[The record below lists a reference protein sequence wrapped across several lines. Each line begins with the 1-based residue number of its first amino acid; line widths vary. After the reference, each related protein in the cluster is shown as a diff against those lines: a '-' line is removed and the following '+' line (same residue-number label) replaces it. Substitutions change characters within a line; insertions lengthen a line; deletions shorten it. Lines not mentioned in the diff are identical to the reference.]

1 MSLFLTKPWILV
13 YDDGDGDGDG
23 GGGSKEKKGSGE
35 GEKTALDLKTLVA
48 KHGLQ
53 EELNNMMA
61 SNRKGLTQRNTELVT
76 QLQKLSDQT
85 NMSTQAKDEL
95 EARIEEL
102 QTQFMSKEEL
112 TKRESE
118 KLSKTHAKEVGKLTS
133 DTKKWQG
140 LYATSTTQRAI
151 MDAAVAGEALPQAV
165 AQIIAILGQRTHIVE
180 ELDGAGQGKGTYKTI
195 VKFSDVDSDGKPVVL
210 DLSPKET
217 IKRMKELPNLYG
229 NLFKGDATGGLG
241 GTGGGTG
248 KSERPPKL
256 QELLD
261 DPVKYAKWR
270 KDNPDL
276 PIEKL
281 GR

>member
-1 MSLFLTKPWILV
+1 MLFLTKPWVLV
-13 YDDGDGDGDG
+13 YGDEGEGKAG
-23 GGGSKEKKGSGE
+23 EKKEGGESG
-35 GEKTALDLKTLVA
+35 GTLPDLKTLVA

-53 EELNNMMA
+53 DELNAMMA
-61 SNRKGLTQRNTELVT
+61 SNRKGLTQRNQELVT
-76 QLQKLSDQT
+76 QLQNLSDQT

-95 EARIEEL
+95 EVRIEEL

-112 TKRESE
+112 AKRESQ
-118 KLSKTHAKEVGKLTS
+118 KLSKTHAKEVDRLTS

-165 AQIIAILGQRTHIVE
+165 AQIIAILGPGTHIVE
-180 ELDGAGQGKGTYKTI
+180 EVDAAGQGKGKYKTV
-195 VKFSDVDSDGKPVVL
+195 VKFNDVNGEGKPVVL
-210 DLSPKET
+210 DLSPTET
-217 IKRMKELPNLYG
+217 IKRMKELPELYG

-248 KSERPPKL
+248 KSERSPKL

-270 KDNPDL
+270 KENPDL

-281 GR
+281 RR